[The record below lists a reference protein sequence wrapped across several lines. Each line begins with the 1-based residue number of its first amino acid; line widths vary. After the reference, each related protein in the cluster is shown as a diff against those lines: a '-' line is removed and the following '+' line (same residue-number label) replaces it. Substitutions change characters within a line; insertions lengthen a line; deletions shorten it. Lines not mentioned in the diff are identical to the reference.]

1 MSFLTGQDRTP
12 GFACLKIQELK
23 KKCRKKKLKKKNVL
37 IQASV
42 KENVWYPDSPE
53 FVNFQD
59 FRTGG
64 NVQKSPKVTYTE
76 TWVW

>member
-1 MSFLTGQDRTP
+1 MS
-12 GFACLKIQELK
+12 K
-23 KKCRKKKLKKKNVL
+23 KEIEKKNVL

-76 TWVW
+76 TWVWQYTIKLSFSAGQGFQGQTLNTSQ